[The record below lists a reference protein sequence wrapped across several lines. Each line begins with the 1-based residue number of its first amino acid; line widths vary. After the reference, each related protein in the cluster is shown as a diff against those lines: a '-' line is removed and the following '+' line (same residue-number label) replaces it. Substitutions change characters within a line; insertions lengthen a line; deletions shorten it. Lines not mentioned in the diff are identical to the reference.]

1 MAIYLFCSK
10 CKTTCSIN
18 SKKCRKCGSPFPKD
32 GRTYRVKVESK
43 GKTITRT
50 APNLTLAR
58 EAEATLKSDLFR
70 DEFDVTRHKPKAVM
84 TLGELWQKYLPWAKE
99 HKKDWH
105 NDECYYRK
113 HLEAR
118 FAKKDLDA
126 ITGFDLEKMK
136 GELKKETSMRG
147 RPYAAQTIKHVL
159 VIVRRL
165 YNLARK
171 WGLYDGKNPI
181 ETVQMPKVDNK
192 KTEFMTDD
200 EVHRLLEVL
209 ETWPCRDTVAFVRFA
224 MLTGFRRGE
233 LFKLKWEHVDMDH
246 GMVTLVNPKGGKT
259 QTLPI
264 SEQALAV
271 LKDIPRTSEFL
282 FPGRGGKQ
290 RTDFKGP
297 WDRIR
302 KAAELPEDFRLHGL
316 RHHFASTLVSNGVD
330 LAVVRELLTHKDMTT
345 TQRYAHLQPDALK
358 KAALQSGTLLAPA
371 APAKVISIERN

>member
-1 MAIYLFCSK
+1 MAIYLFCTK

-18 SKKCRKCGSPFPKD
+18 SKRCPKCKAAFPKD
-32 GRTYRVKVESK
+32 GRTYRVKVQSK

-84 TLGELWQKYLPWAKE
+84 TLGELWEKYLPWAKE
-99 HKKDWH
+99 HKKSWKD
-105 NDECYYRK
+105 DEYYYGK
-113 HLEAR
+113 HLEPR
-118 FAKKDLDA
+118 FSKKSLDA

-136 GELKKETSMRG
+136 GELKKGTNARG
-147 RPYAAQTIKHVL
+147 EPYAAQTIKHVL

-171 WGLYDGKNPI
+171 WGFYDGKNPL
-181 ETVQMPKVDNK
+181 ETVQMPKVDNR

-200 EVHRLLEVL
+200 EVHRFMEVL
-209 ETWPCRDTVAFVRFA
+209 DSWPCRDTVAFIKFA
-224 MLTGFRRGE
+224 MFTGFRRGE
-233 LFKLKWEHVDMDH
+233 LFKLKWEHVDMER
-246 GMVTLVNPKGGKT
+246 GMVTLMNPKGGKS

-264 SEQALAV
+264 SEQALDV
-271 LKDIPRTSEFL
+271 LKDIPRTSEYL
-282 FPGRGGKQ
+282 FPGKGGGQ
-290 RTDFKGP
+290 RTNFKGP
-297 WDRIR
+297 WGRIR
-302 KAAELPEDFRLHGL
+302 KAAGLPEDFRLHGL

-330 LAVVRELLTHKDMTT
+330 LAVVKELLTHKDAAT

-358 KAALQSGTLLAPA
+358 KAALESGKLLVPR
-371 APAKVISIERN
+371 KGDVVKFQK